1 MTEREERS
9 KIAKET
15 EREERNRIVKEM
27 VEMVV
32 KRTSPDYARG
42 YRDGYAAAKE
52 AILAHMAAW
61 LKEGSNE

>member
-42 YRDGYAAAKE
+42 YRDGYAAAKRGNSGTYDSLVE
-52 AILAHMAAW
+52 RRQQ
-61 LKEGSNE
+61 